1 MKVKTTMLSVV
12 LLVLGWVT
20 SAYTDELVSYARD
33 PASLIAE
40 VARRGAIRVV
50 AELSEKGSWA
60 SVVG

>member
-1 MKVKTTMLSVV
+1 MLSVV